1 MTKIM
6 MRESL
11 VKEVQ
16 PTSKD
21 LIKTPVSDLVVTL
34 SKNGE
39 ALSVFS
45 DDIWDYSATAIPLK
59 LLTLS
64 LKFRAN
70 AHLILSITINST

>member
-45 DDIWDYSATAIPLK
+45 DDIWDYSATSNTLK
-59 LLTLS
+59 
-64 LKFRAN
+64 
-70 AHLILSITINST
+70 TIVKPT